1 MLDAI
6 TQYILA
12 LVPAVT
18 ALVGMAVC
26 VGVGVGKIKRAN
38 RDTVDSIDRASKK
51 TQTLEEQ
58 LQEVHNE
65 NVQIKKENVYLKKQ
79 LNEVMARMKHMYF
92 VENDN
97 SKEE

>member
-26 VGVGVGKIKRAN
+26 VGVGVGKIRKAN
-38 RDTVDSIDRASKK
+38 QDTVDSIDEVGKK
-51 TQTLEEQ
+51 SQSLENQ
-58 LQEVHNE
+58 LKEVQAE
-65 NVQIKKENVYLKKQ
+65 NIQLKRELRK
-79 LNEVMARMKHMYF
+79 VMAKLEHVHF
-92 VENDN
+92 IDDA
-97 SKEE
+97 EE

>member
-26 VGVGVGKIKRAN
+26 VGVGVGKIRQAN
-38 RDTVDSIDRASKK
+38 RDTVDSIDTISRKSHS
-51 TQTLEEQ
+51 LESQ
-58 LQEVHNE
+58 LQSVHAE
-65 NVQIKKENVYLKKQ
+65 NVELKRQLRKVIYLILIIKRIKK
-79 LNEVMARMKHMYF
+79 
-92 VENDN
+92 
-97 SKEE
+97 

>member
-26 VGVGVGKIKRAN
+26 VGVGVGKIRKAN
-38 RDTVDSIDRASKK
+38 RNTVDSIDKVSRKS
-51 TQTLEEQ
+51 QSLESQ
-58 LQEVHNE
+58 LIEVH
-65 NVQIKKENVYLKKQ
+65 KENIELKKQ
-79 LNEVMARMKHMYF
+79 LRKAMAKLDHVHI
-92 VENDN
+92 VE
-97 SKEE
+97 KEEE

>member
-26 VGVGVGKIKRAN
+26 VGVGVGKIRKAN
-38 RDTVDSIDRASKK
+38 SETSSKVEEVSQNDRLLKK
-51 TQTLEEQ
+51 Q
-58 LQEVHNE
+58 LREVS
-65 NVQIKKENVYLKKQ
+65 KENAELKKQ

-92 VENDN
+92 IEKD

>member
-26 VGVGVGKIKRAN
+26 VGVGIGKIRKAN
-38 RDTVDSIDRASKK
+38 QDTVDSIDRVGKRS
-51 TQTLEEQ
+51 QSLEDQ
-58 LQEVHNE
+58 LKEVQAE
-65 NVQIKKENVYLKKQ
+65 NIQLKRDLRK
-79 LNEVMARMKHMYF
+79 VMAKLEHVHF
-92 VENDN
+92 VDD
-97 SKEE
+97 KEE

>member
-26 VGVGVGKIKRAN
+26 VGVGVGKIRKAN
-38 RDTVDSIDRASKK
+38 RDTVDSIDRVSKK
-51 TQTLEEQ
+51 SQSLESQ
-58 LQEVHNE
+58 LQDVHAE
-65 NVQIKKENVYLKKQ
+65 NIQLKKQ
-79 LNEVMARMKHMYF
+79 LRKVMAKLDH
-92 VENDN
+92 VHIVDIDN
-97 SKEE
+97 KEE

>member
-26 VGVGVGKIKRAN
+26 VGVGVGKIRKAN
-38 RDTVDSIDRASKK
+38 RNTVDSIDTISRKS
-51 TQTLEEQ
+51 QSLESQ
-58 LQEVHNE
+58 LVEVH
-65 NVQIKKENVYLKKQ
+65 KENVELKKQ
-79 LNEVMARMKHMYF
+79 LRKVMAKLDHVHI
-92 VENDN
+92 VE
-97 SKEE
+97 KEEE

>member
-26 VGVGVGKIKRAN
+26 VGVGVGKIRKAN
-38 RDTVDSIDRASKK
+38 RNTVDSIDSISRKS
-51 TQTLEEQ
+51 QSLESQ
-58 LQEVHNE
+58 LQNVH
-65 NVQIKKENVYLKKQ
+65 KENVELKKQ
-79 LNEVMARMKHMYF
+79 LRKVMAKLDH
-92 VENDN
+92 VHIVD
-97 SKEE
+97 KEEE

>member
-26 VGVGVGKIKRAN
+26 VGVGVGKIRKAN
-38 RDTVDSIDRASKK
+38 RNTVDSIDSISRKS
-51 TQTLEEQ
+51 QSLESQ
-58 LQEVHNE
+58 LQEVHAE
-65 NVQIKKENVYLKKQ
+65 NVQLKKQ
-79 LNEVMARMKHMYF
+79 LRKVMAKLEH
-92 VENDN
+92 VHIVDE
-97 SKEE
+97 KED

>member
-26 VGVGVGKIKRAN
+26 VGVGVGKIRKAN
-38 RDTVDSIDRASKK
+38 RDTVDSIDKVSRKS
-51 TQTLEEQ
+51 QSLESQ
-58 LQEVHNE
+58 LQDVHAE
-65 NVQIKKENVYLKKQ
+65 NIQLKKQ
-79 LNEVMARMKHMYF
+79 LRKVMAKLDHVHI
-92 VENDN
+92 VE
-97 SKEE
+97 KEEE

>member
-26 VGVGVGKIKRAN
+26 VGVGVGKIRKAN
-38 RDTVDSIDRASKK
+38 RDTVDSIDRVSRKS
-51 TQTLEEQ
+51 QSLESQ
-58 LQEVHNE
+58 LQDVHAE
-65 NVQIKKENVYLKKQ
+65 NIQLKKQ
-79 LNEVMARMKHMYF
+79 LRKVMAKLDHVHI
-92 VENDN
+92 VE
-97 SKEE
+97 KEEE

>member
-26 VGVGVGKIKRAN
+26 VGVGVGKIRKAN
-38 RDTVDSIDRASKK
+38 RDTVDSIDRVSRKS
-51 TQTLEEQ
+51 QSLESQ
-58 LQEVHNE
+58 LSEVHAE
-65 NVQIKKENVYLKKQ
+65 NVELKRQ
-79 LNEVMARMKHMYF
+79 LRKVMAKLDHVHI
-92 VENDN
+92 VE
-97 SKEE
+97 KEED

>member
-26 VGVGVGKIKRAN
+26 VGVGVGKIRKAN
-38 RDTVDSIDRASKK
+38 RDTVDSIDRVSKK
-51 TQTLEEQ
+51 SQSLESQ
-58 LQEVHNE
+58 LQEVH
-65 NVQIKKENVYLKKQ
+65 KENIELKKQ
-79 LNEVMARMKHMYF
+79 LRKAMAKLDHVHI
-92 VENDN
+92 VE
-97 SKEE
+97 KEEE

>member
-26 VGVGVGKIKRAN
+26 VGVGVGKIRKAN
-38 RDTVDSIDRASKK
+38 RNTVDSIDTISRKS
-51 TQTLEEQ
+51 QSLESQ
-58 LQEVHNE
+58 LQEVH
-65 NVQIKKENVYLKKQ
+65 KENVELKRQ
-79 LNEVMARMKHMYF
+79 LRKVMAKLEH
-92 VENDN
+92 VHIVDE
-97 SKEE
+97 KED

>member
-26 VGVGVGKIKRAN
+26 VGVGIGKIRKANQDTVESIDKVGKKSQSLENQLKEVQAENIQLKRDL
-38 RDTVDSIDRASKK
+38 RK
-51 TQTLEEQ
+51 
-58 LQEVHNE
+58 
-65 NVQIKKENVYLKKQ
+65 
-79 LNEVMARMKHMYF
+79 VMAKLEHVHF
-92 VENDN
+92 VDD
-97 SKEE
+97 KEE

>member
-26 VGVGVGKIKRAN
+26 VGVGVGKIRKAN
-38 RDTVDSIDRASKK
+38 RDTVDSIDRVSKK
-51 TQTLEEQ
+51 SQSLESQ
-58 LQEVHNE
+58 LQDVHAE
-65 NVQIKKENVYLKKQ
+65 NVQLKKQ
-79 LNEVMARMKHMYF
+79 LRKVMAKLDH
-92 VENDN
+92 VHIVDIDN
-97 SKEE
+97 KEE

>member
-26 VGVGVGKIKRAN
+26 VGVGVGKIRKAN
-38 RDTVDSIDRASKK
+38 RNTVDSIDSISRKS
-51 TQTLEEQ
+51 QSLESQ
-58 LQEVHNE
+58 LQNVH
-65 NVQIKKENVYLKKQ
+65 KENVELKKQ
-79 LNEVMARMKHMYF
+79 LRKVMAKLDHVHI
-92 VENDN
+92 VE
-97 SKEE
+97 KEEE

>member
-38 RDTVDSIDRASKK
+38 RDTVDSIDRVNKK
-51 TQTLEEQ
+51 SQSLESQ
-58 LQEVHNE
+58 LQEVHAE
-65 NVQIKKENVYLKKQ
+65 NIELKRQ
-79 LNEVMARMKHMYF
+79 LRKAMAKLDHVHI
-92 VENDN
+92 VE
-97 SKEE
+97 KEEE

>member
-26 VGVGVGKIKRAN
+26 VGVGVGKIRKAN
-38 RDTVDSIDRASKK
+38 RDTVDSIDTISRKS
-51 TQTLEEQ
+51 QSLESQ
-58 LQEVHNE
+58 LQTVHAE
-65 NVQIKKENVYLKKQ
+65 NVELKRQ
-79 LNEVMARMKHMYF
+79 LRKVMAKLEH
-92 VENDN
+92 VHIVDE
-97 SKEE
+97 KED

>member
-26 VGVGVGKIKRAN
+26 VGVGVGKIRKAN
-38 RDTVDSIDRASKK
+38 RDTVDSIDRVSKK
-51 TQTLEEQ
+51 SQSLESQ
-58 LQEVHNE
+58 LQDVH
-65 NVQIKKENVYLKKQ
+65 KENVELKKQ
-79 LNEVMARMKHMYF
+79 LRKVMAKLDHVHI
-92 VENDN
+92 VE
-97 SKEE
+97 KEEE

>member
-26 VGVGVGKIKRAN
+26 VGVGVGKIRKAN
-38 RDTVDSIDRASKK
+38 RDTVDSIDTISRKS
-51 TQTLEEQ
+51 QSLESQ
-58 LQEVHNE
+58 LQSVHAE
-65 NVQIKKENVYLKKQ
+65 NVELKRQLRKVMAKLEHVHIVDKKE
-79 LNEVMARMKHMYF
+79 
-92 VENDN
+92 D
-97 SKEE
+97 

>member
-26 VGVGVGKIKRAN
+26 VGVGVGKIRKAN
-38 RDTVDSIDRASKK
+38 RDTVDSIDRVGKK
-51 TQTLEEQ
+51 SQSLESQ
-58 LQEVHNE
+58 LQDVH
-65 NVQIKKENVYLKKQ
+65 KENVELKKQ
-79 LNEVMARMKHMYF
+79 LRKVMAKLDHVHI
-92 VENDN
+92 VE
-97 SKEE
+97 KEEE